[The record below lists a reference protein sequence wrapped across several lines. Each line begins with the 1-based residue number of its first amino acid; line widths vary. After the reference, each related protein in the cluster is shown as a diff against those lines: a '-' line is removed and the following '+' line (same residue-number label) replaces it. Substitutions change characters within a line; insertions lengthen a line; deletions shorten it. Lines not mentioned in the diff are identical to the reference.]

1 MEKYDVI
8 VVGGGASGMMAAG
21 RAAETGCRVLLLEKM
36 QRLGSKLA
44 ITGKGRCNITN
55 MEELESFLLHYG
67 ANGKFLHNC
76 YARFFNEDLI
86 DFLETK
92 GMAIVV
98 ERGKRVFPAH
108 DDAESI
114 VRCLHDYLKK
124 NGVEVRTG
132 FKVDEILV
140 SDEFAAGVQG
150 DGIDIPGESV
160 IVSTGGLS
168 YPLTGSTGDGYRFAM
183 DLGHRVRKP
192 EPNLVPVEI
201 EEDFVTTLQGLSLKN
216 IELTAFVSGRR
227 FSRLFGEM
235 LFTHFGISGP
245 IVLTMSREVVKMLS
259 GNRVTLLINFK
270 PALTK
275 AQLEQ
280 RLLREFSQYGKM
292 KYKNVLKHLLPIK
305 LVDVFVGVSGI
316 SADKPVCEINRLE
329 RQRIIQFLNSFPL
342 TVKGVRPIDE
352 AIVTDGGIALD
363 EIDPLTMQ
371 SRVVKGLFFC
381 GEVIDIAG
389 DTGGYNLQAAFSTG
403 YVAGE
408 SACCI
413 RKERV

>member
-1 MEKYDVI
+1 MMEKYDVI
-8 VVGGGASGMMAAG
+8 VVGRGAAGMMAAG
-21 RAAETGCRVLLLEKM
+21 RAAQTGCRVLLLEKM

-55 MEELESFLLHYG
+55 MEALESFLPHYG
-67 ANGKFLHNC
+67 TNGKFLRNC
-76 YARFFNEDLI
+76 YARFFNQDLI
-86 DFLETK
+86 DFLE
-92 GMAIVV
+92 
-98 ERGKRVFPAH
+98 RVFPAH
-108 DDAESI
+108 DDAEGI
-114 VRCLHDYLKK
+114 VRCLHNYLKK
-124 NGVEVRTG
+124 NGVEIRTG

-140 SDEFAAGVQG
+140 GDEFAAGVQG

-183 DLGHRVRKP
+183 NLGHRVRKP

-201 EEDFVTTLQGLSLKN
+201 EEDFGTTLQGLSPKN
-216 IELTAFVSGRR
+216 IELTAFASGRR
-227 FSRLFGEM
+227 FARLFGEM
-235 LFTHFGISGP
+235 LFTHFGVSGP

-275 AQLEQ
+275 VQLEQ

-292 KYKNVLKHLLPIK
+292 KYKNVLKHLLPIN
-305 LVDVFVGVSGI
+305 LVNVFVGVSGI

-352 AIVTDGGIALD
+352 AIVTNGGIALD
-363 EIDPLTMQ
+363 EIDPQTMQ
-371 SRVVKGLFFC
+371 SRVVKGIFFC

-408 SACCI
+408 SACSICK
-413 RKERV
+413 RKSVDDNPRVV